1 MAGLAW
7 AWCLCAVAQCDGNRY
22 RYRVFSEV
30 EVTYGVIYG
39 ANVGSSGANEEL
51 DMDVYLPAGDDVSD
65 RPVVILAHG
74 GFFLAGSND
83 GVDVV
88 PLCEDLARMGYV
100 AASISYRLGIDN
112 VFDLETSLQESVLR
126 GVHDAKAAVR
136 YFRKTHAEQ
145 ESTPIALCSA
155 VPPPGRSLPCMRPTS
170 TTWPR
175 CPTSL
180 I

>member
-1 MAGLAW
+1 MIWTGGLPPSISRSVSKLWMASLAW
-7 AWCLCAVAQCDGNRY
+7 VLCLCAVAQCDGTRY
-22 RYRVFSEV
+22 RYRMFSEV

-39 ANVGSSGANEEL
+39 ANVGSSVSNEEL

-74 GFFLAGSND
+74 GFFIAGSND

-126 GVHDAKAAVR
+126 GVHDAKAEATGN
-136 YFRKTHAEQ
+136 KTKTNPE
-145 ESTPIALCSA
+145 
-155 VPPPGRSLPCMRPTS
+155 
-170 TTWPR
+170 
-175 CPTSL
+175 
-180 I
+180 